1 MRAAVHWVESLEKM
15 SSFAANDEPA
25 QRIRIVAVD
34 GDDCFRDMLS
44 NELSERAFSV
54 TSFADSAS
62 VLASTDALSAA
73 DLIVLDWGLAGK
85 TGLDLL
91 RQLKRLGI
99 NIPTVVL
106 AGRSLASY
114 ESLALEH
121 GALDFIDKS
130 RGMSI
135 LAHRLRIV
143 ARAKVP
149 GEWRDKILRLG
160 GLTLKTPISRA
171 FWNDSDVELTV
182 GEFKIVNLLAG
193 NVGRHVTYRE
203 IYDALHHQ
211 GFVAADSING
221 YRTNV
226 RSAIK
231 RIRRKFEALDPTFD
245 RIQNY
250 TAFGYIWARD

>member
-54 TSFADSAS
+54 TTFADSAS

-130 RGMSI
+130 RGMSV
-135 LAHRLRIV
+135 LALRLRI
-143 ARAKVP
+143 AACIKVP
-149 GEWRDKILRLG
+149 ESRRDKVLQVGKLM
-160 GLTLKTPISRA
+160 LKPYISRA
-171 FWNDSDVELTV
+171 FWDGVSIELTV
-182 GEFKIVNLLAG
+182 GEFKIINLLAS
-193 NVGRHVTYRE
+193 NAGRHVSYRE
-203 IYDALHHQ
+203 IYDVLHYR
-211 GFVAADSING
+211 GFVAGGGENG
-221 YRTNV
+221 YKTNV
-226 RSAIK
+226 RSAVK
-231 RIRRKFEALDPTFD
+231 RIRRKLEKYDPTFD

-250 TAFGYIWARD
+250 TAFGYIWAVD